1 MCVCACAA
9 NSRLCAFGLSN
20 APEKKNNKKKKHR
33 RKIII
38 ECRYRIKMGI
48 QGRHILLGHAHWE
61 PLVTD
66 LFF

>member
-1 MCVCACAA
+1 MSVLVLQILGCVH
-9 NSRLCAFGLSN
+9 LVFQMHQ
-20 APEKKNNKKKKHR
+20 KKKIIKKKHR

-66 LFF
+66 LCF